1 MRNHF
6 LRASGVPSSGNTFGG
21 VTTDLE
27 VHYDFSRTDC
37 WNRGTSTNAADYTVN
52 NLAKNYNDAIF
63 RSRTGSSTSFR
74 DGSDSPCITFNS
86 SDGGGC
92 LEMGGDNWDG
102 NEDNCALMLPGA
114 YSNSTS
120 SHPAY
125 NISTV
130 AASSSE
136 NLFNGLGT
144 GAFTTEQWI
153 RLYGNESDGNGIAS
167 MLQLAGRASGEDDDD
182 LWNNFW
188 LLYINNG
195 YTSNLYTDEAYIIN
209 ANSNGSNTRMDPNF
223 LTNVPGTPTSGAG
236 WSYWLH
242 IVMVRESGTG
252 SNNFK
257 VYVNNTLEET
267 YTTHA
272 VNFTALQYGRLLYAH
287 SATSVQQRL
296 GIYRAYKGK
305 ALTSSE
311 VTTNWN
317 DQKARFGH

>member
-1 MRNHF
+1 MKMIAP
-6 LRASGVPSSGNTFGG
+6 L
-21 VTTDLE
+21 
-27 VHYDFSRTDC
+27 
-37 WNRGTSTNAADYTVN
+37 
-52 NLAKNYNDAIF
+52 I
-63 RSRTGSSTSFR
+63 
-74 DGSDSPCITFNS
+74 I
-86 SDGGGC
+86 
-92 LEMGGDNWDG
+92 
-102 NEDNCALMLPGA
+102 PGA
-114 YSNSTS
+114 YSNSTTS
-120 SHPAY
+120 SHYTY

-153 RLYGNESDGNGIAS
+153 RLYANESDGNGIAT

-182 LWNNFW
+182 LWSNFW
-188 LLYINNG
+188 LVYINNG
-195 YTSNLYTDEAYIIN
+195 YTSSSLTNQGYIVHPD
-209 ANSNGSNTRMDPNF
+209 SNGNNQS
-223 LTNVPGTPTSGAG
+223 LTPRLFASGPPGIPSSGAG
-236 WSYWLH
+236 WSDWLH

-272 VNFTALQYGRLLYAH
+272 VNFTALQFARLLNAYNA
-287 SATSVQQRL
+287 ASVQQRL

-317 DQKARFGH
+317 AQKSRFDTN

>member
-6 LRASGVPSSGNTFGG
+6 LRASGVPSSGNTFNG
-21 VTTDLE
+21 VTTNLE

-52 NLAKNYNDAIF
+52 NLAKDYNDAVL
-63 RSRTGSSTSFR
+63 RSRTGSGDSFR

-102 NEDNCALMLPGA
+102 NEDHCSLIIPGA
-114 YSNSTS
+114 FSSSTS
-120 SHPAY
+120 SHFTY

-144 GAFTTEQWI
+144 GAFTTEQWL
-153 RLYGNESDGNGIAS
+153 RLYANESDGNGTAT
-167 MLQLAGRASGEDDDD
+167 MLELAGRASGEDDDD
-182 LWNNFW
+182 VFRNFW
-188 LLYINNG
+188 LVYINNG
-195 YTSNLYTDEAYIIN
+195 HSSPYAAQAYILN
-209 ANSNGSNTRMDPNF
+209 TNSSGSHVRMAPNLF
-223 LTNVPGTPTSGAG
+223 PDVPGTPTSGAG
-236 WSYWLH
+236 WSDWLH

-267 YTTHA
+267 YTTDA
-272 VNFTALQYGRLLYAH
+272 INFTALQYGRLLYTYNA
-287 SATSVQQRL
+287 ATVQQRL

-317 DQKARFGH
+317 DQKSRFGY

>member
-6 LRASGVPSSGNTFGG
+6 LRASGVPSSGNTFNG

-52 NLAKNYNDAIF
+52 NLAKNYNDAVF
-63 RSRTGSSTSFR
+63 RSRTGSSDSFR

-92 LEMGGDNWDG
+92 LEMGGDNMDG
-102 NEDNCALMLPGA
+102 NEDICALMIPGA
-114 YSNSTS
+114 YSS
-120 SHPAY
+120 SSSSNVAY

-130 AASSSE
+130 AASSSD
-136 NLFNGLGT
+136 NLFNGLGN
-144 GAFTTEQWI
+144 GAFTVEMWT
-153 RLYGNESDGNGIAS
+153 RLYANESDGNGLAS
-167 MLQLAGRASGEDDDD
+167 FNFLAGRDSAQDDDD
-182 LWNNFW
+182 LAGVFFGF
-188 LLYINNG
+188 YYNNG
-195 YTSNLYTDEAYIIN
+195 HSSSNKDSLSLLHHT
-209 ANSNGSNTRMDPNF
+209 GSSGHTAMTPRLFTNT
-223 LTNVPGTPTSGAG
+223 PGTPASGAG
-236 WSYWLH
+236 WSDWLH

-252 SNNFK
+252 SNNWK
-257 VYVNNTLEET
+257 VYVNNTLEEQ
-267 YTTHA
+267 YTRHM
-272 VNFTALQYGRLLYAH
+272 NFTALQYGRLLYAWT
-287 SATSVQQRL
+287 AAAVQQRL

-317 DQKARFGH
+317 AQKSRFGH

>member
-6 LRASGVPSSGNTFGG
+6 LRASGVPSSGNTFNG
-21 VTTDLE
+21 VTTNLE

-63 RSRTGSSTSFR
+63 RSQTGSGDSFR
-74 DGSDSPCITFNS
+74 NGSDSPCITFNS

-92 LEMGGDNWDG
+92 LEMGGDNHDG
-102 NEDNCALMLPGA
+102 DEDDCALIIPGA
-114 YSNSTS
+114 YSSSTS
-120 SHPAY
+120 SNHAY

-136 NLFNGLGT
+136 NLFNGVGN
-144 GAFTTEQWI
+144 GAFTVETWLRVYANESA
-153 RLYGNESDGNGIAS
+153 GNESTGSGA
-167 MLQLAGRASGEDDDD
+167 LFGRDSAQDDDD
-182 LWNNFW
+182 LAGAWF
-188 LLYINNG
+188 LVYRSNG
-195 YTSNLYTDEAYIIN
+195 HSSNPDNLYLLHH
-209 ANSNGSNTRMDPNF
+209 NGSTGYYEMVPKL
-223 LTNVPGTPTSGAG
+223 LTNTPGTPASGAG
-236 WSYWLH
+236 WSDWLH

-252 SNNFK
+252 SNNWK
-257 VYVNNTLEET
+257 VYVNNTLEQQ
-267 YTTHA
+267 YTNHM
-272 VNFTALQYGRLLYAH
+272 NFTALQYGRISRVY
-287 SATSVQQRL
+287 STATGQQRL

-317 DQKARFGH
+317 DQKSRFGH

>member
-6 LRASGVPSSGNTFGG
+6 LRANGVPSSGNTFGG
-21 VTTDLE
+21 VTTNLE

-52 NLAKNYNDAIF
+52 NLAKDYNDAVL
-63 RSRTGSSTSFR
+63 RSRTGAGNSYR

-92 LEMGGDNWDG
+92 LEIGGDNNDG
-102 NEDNCALMLPGA
+102 NEDDCVLIIPGA
-114 YSNSTS
+114 YSSSTS
-120 SHPAY
+120 SNEAY

-136 NLFNGLGT
+136 NLYNGLGN
-144 GAFTTEQWI
+144 GAFTVEMWI
-153 RLYGNESDGNGIAS
+153 RLYANESDGNGTAS
-167 MLQLAGRASGEDDDD
+167 MSRLYGRASGEDDDD
-182 LWNNFW
+182 LFSSFW
-188 LLYINNG
+188 LVYINNG
-195 YTSNLYTDEAYIIN
+195 YTSSSYTDEMYIL
-209 ANSNGSNTRMDPNF
+209 NSNINGQTVRMDPNL
-223 LTNVPGTPTSGAG
+223 LTNVPGTPVSGAA
-236 WSYWLH
+236 WSDWLH

-252 SNNFK
+252 SNNWK
-257 VYVNNTLEET
+257 VYVNNTLEEE
-267 YTTHA
+267 YTSHM
-272 VNFTALQYGRLLYAH
+272 NFTALQYGRLMWIA
-287 SATSVQQRL
+287 SAPTVQQRL

-317 DQKARFGH
+317 DQKSRFGH